1 MNWKNFVS
9 FWRKTNNTHPVPEY
23 YRHYQKNYSK
33 PNWSGHITDQRFLV
47 LDTESGGLDPK
58 KSSLLSIGAVTVIQ
72 MGFHTDEAI
81 VLHLPNN
88 APQNQEEVAIHGLV
102 QDGSKTMSIST
113 ALEQLLPHLYDSI
126 LVGHN
131 ILFDVALIN
140 RYLKME
146 GAGPLLNPSL
156 DTAYLARRLD
166 NPVDPGSLHSCDY
179 TLDALCK
186 RFGIE
191 TFGRHTAEGDAY
203 ITALIFIMLTQRL
216 IEKGITTTGQL
227 R

>member
-1 MNWKNFVS
+1 MNWKNILY
-9 FWRKTNNTHPVPEY
+9 FWQKANHEHPVPDY
-23 YRHYQKNYSK
+23 YLLYKKNYCK
-33 PNWSGHITDQRFLV
+33 PDWKGSIIEQKFVV
-47 LDTESGGLDPK
+47 LDTESGGLDPR
-58 KSSLLSIGAVTVIQ
+58 KSNLLSIGAVTVNQ
-72 MGFHTDEAI
+72 MGFHTDEVI
-81 VLHLPNN
+81 ILHLPNN
-88 APQNQEEVAIHGLV
+88 APQNQEEVAIHGLL
-102 QDGSKTMSIST
+102 QNGSNIISLST
-113 ALEQLLPHLYDSI
+113 AMELLLPRLYDSI

-131 ILFDVALIN
+131 IMFDVALIN
-140 RYLKME
+140 RNLKTQ
-146 GAGPLLNPSL
+146 GAGPLLNPCL
-156 DTAYLARRLD
+156 DTASLARRVD
-166 NPVDPGSLHSCDY
+166 NPVDPGSLHSRDY

>member
-1 MNWKNFVS
+1 MGQNGK
-9 FWRKTNNTHPVPEY
+9 KT
-23 YRHYQKNYSK
+23 
-33 PNWSGHITDQRFLV
+33 IL
-47 LDTESGGLDPK
+47 
-58 KSSLLSIGAVTVIQ
+58 
-72 MGFHTDEAI
+72 
-81 VLHLPNN
+81 
-88 APQNQEEVAIHGLV
+88 
-102 QDGSKTMSIST
+102 IST
-113 ALEQLLPHLYDSI
+113 AFEPLLPHLYDSI

-140 RYLKME
+140 RYLKLE
-146 GAGPLLNPSL
+146 GAGPLLNPCL
-156 DTAYLARRLD
+156 NTALLARRFD
-166 NPVDPGSLHSCDY
+166 NPVDPGSLHSRDY
-179 TLDALCK
+179 TLDALCQ